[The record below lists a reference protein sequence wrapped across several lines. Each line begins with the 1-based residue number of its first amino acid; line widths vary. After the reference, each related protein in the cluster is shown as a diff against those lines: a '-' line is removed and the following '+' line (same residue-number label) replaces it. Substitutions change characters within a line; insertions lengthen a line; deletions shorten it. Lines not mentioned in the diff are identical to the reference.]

1 MKDLADNVA
10 RDWLTLL
17 FAGLG
22 VTFLPHQWIGG
33 MFLALAAA
41 SLARA
46 WEPEQDR
53 RELWAVMVAAF
64 LAAHVAG
71 ILAHRWVPDFP
82 VQIVMAAAGF
92 LSRRLVRFVMRLAGL
107 IEARSDTI
115 ADRIVDRVLPG
126 GDKGGDK

>member
-1 MKDLADNVA
+1 MNDQAAHMAK
-10 RDWLTLL
+10 DWLTLL

-22 VTFLPHQWIGG
+22 ITFLPHDWIGG
-33 MFLALAAA
+33 MFLALAGA

-64 LAAHVAG
+64 LTSHIAG
-71 ILAHRWVPDFP
+71 ILAHRYIPDFP
-82 VQIVMAAAGF
+82 VQIVMAATGF
-92 LSRRLVRFVMRLAGL
+92 LSRRVVRFLMRLVGL

-115 ADRIVDRVLPG
+115 ADRLIDRVLPG
-126 GDKGGDK
+126 NDKGDDK